1 MGFQGLGWGFRA
13 VSVSGVGE
21 TSAVGAW
28 GFGLRVLGSPSPPP
42 AGTPNMPKRKADGIQ
57 TPNPKPY
64 TRRTPTLACCRP
76 RALRLDKRLHKALGT
91 RCTPLTA
98 PLGVTRKG
106 SAGVPSRLL
115 RGLLQGLYNAYYE
128 GAISDRIYFR
138 SEVLI

>member
-1 MGFQGLGWGFRA
+1 MLRMPKSATQKQALWDFRVSGGFQSCFGLWCWRNKRCWGL
-13 VSVSGVGE
+13 
-21 TSAVGAW
+21 

-98 PLGVTRKG
+98 PLG
-106 SAGVPSRLL
+106 LL
-115 RGLLQGLYNAYYE
+115 ERVLQGSFKVTTRLTTRV
-128 GAISDRIYFR
+128 I
-138 SEVLI
+138 